1 MALVKSPQYGG
12 NGGAPFDDV
21 ELALP
26 EGIVKI
32 VQLIIRH
39 GALVDAVQAKYRLKD
54 GELWTAPKH
63 GGDGGAE
70 TILNFAS
77 DEEVAGF
84 ILKSGGAIDNITV
97 VTRQGDTYRQYG
109 PFGGNGGAQ
118 HAVFGKIVALYGR
131 SGGLLDA
138 LGFWGHPPLSSS
150 LATPSAKELELEA
163 KAFKEAKLELAVK

>member
-21 ELALP
+21 QLALP
-26 EGIVKI
+26 GEISKM

-39 GALVDAVQAKYRLKD
+39 GRYIDAVQAKYRLKD
-54 GELWTAPKH
+54 GELWTAPQH
-63 GGDGGAE
+63 GGDGGTQ

-84 ILKSGGAIDNITV
+84 ILKSGKYIDNITV
-97 VTRQGDTYRQYG
+97 VTIQAGVYKQYG
-109 PFGGNGGAQ
+109 PFGGDGGAE

-131 SGGLLDA
+131 SGGYLDA

-150 LATPSAKELELEA
+150 FATPSAKELELEA
-163 KAFKEAKLELAVK
+163 KAFKEAELELAVK